1 MQQTEEEFHYV
12 REGRRGLS
20 FFLTHDLSSFASLWC
35 AEPEK
40 GEKKGGISPPENEY
54 HRRGWEEKKKKVEG
68 KRKSFPS
75 PPWRSPEGELRH
87 NRRDPLTNCTNTL
100 DEHVAISL
108 GHCLDS
114 NEL

>member
-54 HRRGWEEKKKKVEG
+54 HRRGWEEKKKKSRGE
-68 KRKSFPS
+68 KKKFPS
-75 PPWRSPEGELRH
+75 PSFPRDLPRGELRH
-87 NRRDPLTNCTNTL
+87 NRRDPLTNCTNTQ
-100 DEHVAISL
+100 DEHVAISFGAL
-108 GHCLDS
+108 FGQQ
-114 NEL
+114 